1 MIYNTLDYLPIKIFI
16 KIQETGNISLLTTA
30 DEDVSNEE
38 LQILFDKLS
47 DEFQQLNAED
57 NSSRNFMILKEI
69 SHLEAKL
76 KTAMCGI
83 EILRF
88 EANNSVMLALSELLN
103 VTIRTNRTDYYY
115 KDLERAESKAKLIN
129 KSIEKLRDQLPKK
142 DETKSDSIDD
152 TLAAISMITGIS
164 FDFNALSCTAYAAL
178 IKQTKQK
185 VKAQEESINKLK
197 NK

>member
-142 DETKSDSIDD
+142 DESKSDSIDD
-152 TLAAISMITGIS
+152 TLAAISMITGVS

>member
-16 KIQETGNISLLTTA
+16 KIQETGNLSLLATV
-30 DEDVSNEE
+30 DENVSNEE

-103 VTIRTNRTDYYY
+103 VTIRTNRTDYYF
-115 KDLERAESKAKLIN
+115 KDLERAESKARLIN

-142 DETKSDSIDD
+142 EETKSDSIDD
-152 TLAAISMITGIS
+152 TLAAIAMITGVS

>member
-16 KIQETGNISLLTTA
+16 KIQETGNLSLLATV
-30 DEDVSNEE
+30 DENVSNEE

-88 EANNSVMLALSELLN
+88 EANNSVMLVLCELLN
-103 VTIRTNRTDYYY
+103 VTIRTSRTDYYM

-142 DETKSDSIDD
+142 DDTKSDSIDD
-152 TLAAISMITGIS
+152 TLAAIAMITGVS

-185 VKAQEESINKLK
+185 VKAQEESLNKLK

>member
-1 MIYNTLDYLPIKIFI
+1 MIYDTLDLLPIKTFI
-16 KIQETGNISLLTTA
+16 KIQETGNVKLLITSCENIS
-30 DEDVSNEE
+30 EEE
-38 LQILFDKLS
+38 LEVIFDKLS

-57 NSSRNFMILKEI
+57 NSNRNFMLLKEI

-103 VTIRTNRTDYYY
+103 ITIRTNRTDYYF

-142 DETKSDSIDD
+142 DESKSDSIDD
-152 TLAAISMITGIS
+152 TLAAIAMITGVS
-164 FDFNALSCTAYAAL
+164 FDFNTLSCTAYTAL

>member
-1 MIYNTLDYLPIKIFI
+1 MIYDTLDLLPIKTFI
-16 KIQETGNISLLTTA
+16 KIQETGNVKLLITSCENTS
-30 DEDVSNEE
+30 DEE
-38 LQILFDKLS
+38 LEVIFDKLS

-88 EANNSVMLALSELLN
+88 EVNSSIILALSDLLN
-103 VTIRTNRTDYYY
+103 ITIRTNRTDYYM

-142 DETKSDSIDD
+142 DNTKSDSIDD
-152 TLAAISMITGIS
+152 TLAAIAMITGIS

-185 VKAQEESINKLK
+185 VKAQEESLNKLK

>member
-16 KIQETGNISLLTTA
+16 KIQETGNLSLLATV

-47 DEFQQLNAED
+47 DEFQQLNGED

-103 VTIRTNRTDYYY
+103 VTIRTNRTDYYF
-115 KDLERAESKAKLIN
+115 KDLERAESKARLIN

-142 DETKSDSIDD
+142 EETKFDSIDD
-152 TLAAISMITGIS
+152 TLAAIAMITGVS